1 MSAFIQEKGAIYM
14 EYVTLNNGVKMP
26 ILGYGVYQVSPRE
39 CERSVLDA
47 ISVGYRS
54 IDTAQCYGNEGSV
67 GNAIVKS
74 GVLRDELFITTKVWT
89 DGYNNTKRSIEG
101 SLKQLRSDYID
112 LLMIHQPFN
121 ENCGIYRAMEDAY
134 REGKVRAIG
143 LSNFY
148 SGDFDDIV
156 NSCEIIPAINQVETH
171 VFWQQKQTRA
181 FLKKY
186 DTQIQSWAP
195 FAEGKNNMFK
205 NLVLMEV
212 AKKHNK
218 SVAQI
223 ILRFLIQSGVV
234 VIPKST
240 HKERMIENFN
250 VFDFSL
256 SDDDMKQVS
265 ALDTGRTLFFWP

>member
-26 ILGYGVYQVSPRE
+26 ILGYGVYQVSPSE
-39 CERSVLDA
+39 CERCVLDA
-47 ISVGYRS
+47 ISIGYRS
-54 IDTAQCYGNEGSV
+54 IDTAQCYGNEGGV

-74 GVLRDELFITTKVWT
+74 GVPREELFITTKVWT
-89 DGYNNTKRSIEG
+89 DGYNNTKRSIES
-101 SLKQLRSDYID
+101 SLRQLRSDYID
-112 LLMIHQPFN
+112 LLLIHQPFHD
-121 ENCGIYRAMEDAY
+121 NCGIYRAMEDAY
-134 REGKVRAIG
+134 RGGKVRSIG

-148 SGDFDDIV
+148 SRDFDDISS
-156 NSCEIIPAINQVETH
+156 SCEIVPAINQVEAH

-223 ILRFLIQSGVV
+223 ILRFFIQSGVV